1 MTKALAQRIRELLAG
16 LLNLSERKMF
26 GGIAFILQGNMACGV
41 HDDDLI
47 LRVGLEQYEL
57 ALVQPFTRPFDLT
70 GRPYE
75 GMDISHS
82 S

>member
-47 LRVGLEQYEL
+47 LRVGLEHYEEAL
-57 ALVQPFTRPFDLT
+57 AQPFTRPFDLT